1 MKLDNTIRRFAE
13 AGLKCIITELDMG
26 IPSTSTQNKEAQARD
41 YRIITDI
48 VLNNNNCP
56 NMVIW
61 GLKDNNSWRESSN
74 PLLYTSGIGKKPAW
88 YAVRSA
94 LRHRT
99 LIETGIHSSV
109 WEDVGTQDTILYD
122 LLGRRMNGK
131 VSPGLY
137 ITKEGRKVIVR

>member
-1 MKLDNTIRRFAE
+1 
-13 AGLKCIITELDMG
+13 MG
-26 IPSTSTQNKEAQARD
+26 IPSTTTQNKEAQARD
-41 YRIITDI
+41 YRVITDI
-48 VLNNNNCP
+48 VLNNDNCP

-99 LIETGIHSSV
+99 LTATDIFSSV
-109 WEDVGTQDTILYD
+109 WEGVGTQDTILYD
-122 LLGRRMNGK
+122 LLGRHVKGEGSLK
-131 VSPGLY
+131 PGLY
-137 ITKEGRKVIVR
+137 ITKGGRKVIVK